1 MRSIGG
7 FILALIGGIINII
20 WGFSF
25 YRIFYYLNKPLGPPV
40 DVKGVG
46 ELGGS
51 IIVGE
56 LGGSISSGGNPDA
69 ILYWGIFIL
78 VWMVIMGILL
88 IISAFKMKKDNNK
101 SVMFGGIMAL
111 IASALSFNIFGIIGG
126 IIGIVQ
132 AKKISK

>member
-25 YRIFYYLNKPLGPPV
+25 YRSFYYLNKPLRPPV

-46 ELGGS
+46 ELSGS
-51 IIVGE
+51 I
-56 LGGSISSGGNPDA
+56 SGGNPDA

-111 IASALSFNIFGIIGG
+111 IASGLSFNIFGIIGG